1 MTRDAPDQMPTLV
14 NLVELAR
21 YTVTAGERVLL
32 GQRLGGLMRVTDH
45 PAGVR
50 GRFYLVERGVK
61 CDAHSALSALITD
74 YTGRAERLDEI
85 PMAACLDARIDQVEL
100 ARYRLTIGVRILYG
114 QRVDDVV
121 RVTDR
126 PARGEGRSYLVECT
140 LERDGERALRALLED
155 YIGQARRFDQVPM
168 AATHLARLAHSSV
181 LPMGRRIDHDRSRA
195 PAPAERDHSD
205 PSDRADD
212 RGSRRLHARVDAR
225 PRNFRGARAL
235 AAGR

>member
-1 MTRDAPDQMPTLV
+1 MTPDAPDQMPTLV

-21 YTVTAGERVLL
+21 YTVTAGERVLR

-50 GRFYLVERGVK
+50 GHSYLVERGMK
-61 CDAHSALSALITD
+61 CDAHSALSALIAD

-100 ARYRLTIGVRILYG
+100 ARYRLTIGERILYG
-114 QRVDDVV
+114 QRVDGVV

-126 PARGEGRSYLVECT
+126 PARGEGRSYLVECA

-155 YIGQARRFDQVPM
+155 YIRQARRLDQIPM
-168 AATHLARLAHSSV
+168 AATNLARLAHSSV
-181 LPMGRRIDHDRSRA
+181 PPVRGGIDHDRSSA
-195 PAPAERDHSD
+195 PAPAERPD
-205 PSDRADD
+205 SDRSDCADD
-212 RGSRRLHARVDAR
+212 RGSLRFHARVDAR
-225 PRNFRGARAL
+225 PRNFRGARAH